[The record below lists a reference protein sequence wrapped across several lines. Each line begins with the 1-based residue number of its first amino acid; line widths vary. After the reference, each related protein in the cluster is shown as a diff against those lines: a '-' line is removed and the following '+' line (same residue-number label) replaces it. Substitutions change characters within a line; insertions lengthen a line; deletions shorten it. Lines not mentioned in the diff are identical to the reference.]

1 MPPTT
6 TPYLHITDGTTDL
19 NLLDGT
25 NYGLPRGIW
34 APRVAVRK
42 RSTLGGRPYTTVVEE
57 IPLNVRGA
65 TAAAAMANLAALS
78 RLLDQAQNWYDDE
91 SEAPVLIKYQPHGS
105 LLSAPLE
112 SLIFA
117 GAAEGGELIQLPGG
131 FNDVGMIFEIS
142 GVVLRFVRDGAWYG
156 SQITATTDGLEH
168 PVVLPATFA
177 SSAAHYSP
185 VKVTL
190 GAMFERDDLA
200 QYDAGFLLIANDEDR
215 LHLIDAYDL
224 AAGPFTTDADA
235 ARLPEGDG
243 VLVYTPV
250 GTTEVESGGTTIVVQ
265 SVKRIG
271 VVAALRNT
279 SASTTFT
286 VRAQV
291 NGQSGRNA
299 ASTPPYVVDT
309 STTDPRIVFLGVAL
323 CEETLAIGVSLFVQA
338 SAAADTLVID
348 YLALI
353 FLDDPTSRILA
364 LGPID
369 LTAYIEVA
377 ATETELIV
385 DPRALTAR
393 SPRVRQ
399 VNPIIPAEQYAV
411 PEYWKGDAFLLSKG
425 TTIAALYCGRNA
437 TGDYWRASDDLGGG
451 TYAGAITFARRPV
464 YLVPE

>member
-1 MPPTT
+1 MSPTT
-6 TPYLHITDGTTDL
+6 VPYLHITDGTTDL

-42 RSTLGGRPYTTVVEE
+42 RSTLGGRPYTTVLEE
-57 IPLNVRGA
+57 IPINVRGA

-156 SQITATTDGLEH
+156 SEISATTAGLEH

-185 VKVTL
+185 VAVTL
-190 GAMFERDDLA
+190 EGMFELDDLER
-200 QYDAGFLLIANDEDR
+200 YDAGFLLIANSEDR

-224 AAGPFTTDADA
+224 ATGPFTTDADA

-265 SVKRIG
+265 SVKRVG

-286 VRAQV
+286 IRAEV
-291 NGQSGRNA
+291 NGQGERNA

-309 STTDPRIVFLGVAL
+309 STTDPRVVFLGVAL
-323 CEETLAIGVSLFVQA
+323 CAETLVIGISLFVQA

-369 LTAYIEVA
+369 LNRAIA
-377 ATETELIV
+377 LNDATELIV

-393 SPRVRQ
+393 SPQIRQ
-399 VNPIIPAEQYAV
+399 VSIVAPTTGYAV

-437 TGDYWRASDDLGGG
+437 TGDYWRASDDAGGG